1 MGEVKN
7 SEANLA
13 REVASDSTL
22 KVINL
27 VGGPGAGKSTIALG
41 LGYLMKLDGLNVE
54 LAREYAKKL
63 VYEDNLKTLANQDY
77 VFAKQLKKLRDL
89 VGEVD
94 YAITDSPLLLSQ
106 LYNKDQSDLVFKSYI
121 QARFDGFT
129 NIMVWVNRPEK
140 YQVEGR
146 LHNKE
151 QAKCIDTIL
160 KPMIKPDLEIDATPD
175 AHLRLLVLLKERG
188 FIV

>member
-1 MGEVKN
+1 MDNGV
-7 SEANLA
+7 EANLA
-13 REVASDSTL
+13 AEVPEDNKL

-41 LGYLMKLDGLNVE
+41 LGYLMKLDGYNVE

-63 VYEDNLKTLANQDY
+63 VYEDNMKTLANQDY

-106 LYNKDQSDLVFKSYI
+106 LYNKDQSDLIFKSYI
-121 QARFDGFT
+121 QARYEGFV
-129 NIMVWVNRPEK
+129 NILVWVNRPES
-140 YQVEGR
+140 YQAEGR

-151 QAKCIDTIL
+151 QAKRIDEALI
-160 KPMIKPDLEIDATPD
+160 KFVKPDLFIDATPN
-175 AHLRLLVLLKERG
+175 AHIELLTLLKERG
-188 FIV
+188 FVQ